1 MTRRLTALL
10 LVLALL
16 LTALPAAAEA
26 TSAAYAPPL
35 EPFDPATEDFLGEW
49 TLLYVIS
56 GGSIS
61 PEAAANFARAIVITE
76 EGVFG
81 RIDEEQSPLYP
92 YEITGSVLVADGIAA
107 ALIAPDLMLVDGSPA
122 GTVIYHRTVRA
133 DNPFIGDWQVF
144 LSVENGLTDYTGAD
158 DTFLLRFGEHSVA
171 LGDGV
176 EWFDIPCIYR
186 DGVCVVEPEGANLTL
201 AIDQNGLMTL
211 TREPYGV
218 LYLLLRV
225 Q

>member
-81 RIDEEQSPLYP
+81 LYP